1 VNDVLTKTKIEKNK
15 KPPPQKKTHT
25 HTINNNKKRT
35 TIKIT
40 QIKINRKIKEPKQ
53 QTPVSTK

>member
-1 VNDVLTKTKIEKNK
+1 VNDVLTETKIDKIN